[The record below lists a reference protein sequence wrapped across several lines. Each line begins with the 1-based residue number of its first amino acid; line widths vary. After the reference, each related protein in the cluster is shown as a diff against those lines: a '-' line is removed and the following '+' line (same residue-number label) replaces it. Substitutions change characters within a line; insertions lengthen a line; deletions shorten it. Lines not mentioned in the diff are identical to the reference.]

1 MMQIVYFVEWEENGE
16 LRKEW
21 FSVERLAYDFAK
33 KVGGQVIEKDV
44 S

>member
-1 MMQIVYFVEWEENGE
+1 MMQIVYIVEWEENGE
-16 LRKEW
+16 KKTEW

>member
-1 MMQIVYFVEWEENGE
+1 MFKIVYFVEWVENGE
-16 LRKEW
+16 KKREW
-21 FSVERLAYDFAK
+21 FSVEKLAYDFAK